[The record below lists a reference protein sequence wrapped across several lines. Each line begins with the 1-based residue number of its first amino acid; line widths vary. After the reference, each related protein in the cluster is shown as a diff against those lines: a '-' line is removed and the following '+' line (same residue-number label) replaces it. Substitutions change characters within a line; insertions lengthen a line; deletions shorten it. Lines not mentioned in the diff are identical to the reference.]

1 MNGKTHVVLGLWS
14 GMGAAL
20 FVASPPSQALLF
32 MTVAALSATL
42 PDIDHPRAHLRQRLG
57 CLGHIAFGWL
67 RHRGPTHSITA
78 LTLVA
83 IISLHFFPALA
94 LPVMLGYA
102 SHLVADLMTPRGLAV
117 LWPVVGRVV
126 WLLPRAFR
134 ITSGGG
140 RERLLRVALL
150 LALFWQM
157 HLTGVWAVL
166 YDVALKS
173 LEMMKPLICRGFLVS
188 TCADL
193 LRGL

>member
-1 MNGKTHVVLGLWS
+1 MNGKTHIVLGLWS
-14 GMGAAL
+14 GMGAAAL
-20 FVASPPSQALLF
+20 VTSPPPQALLF
-32 MTVAALSATL
+32 MAVGGLAAAL

-83 IISLHFFPALA
+83 IISLHVIPAFA

-102 SHLVADLMTPRGLAV
+102 SHLIADLMTPRGLAV

-126 WLLPRAFR
+126 WLLPKWLR
-134 ITSGGG
+134 ITTGGG

-173 LEMMKPLICRGFLVS
+173 LEMMKPL
-188 TCADL
+188 L
-193 LRGL
+193 LKFAQ